1 MRDLMR
7 DGFLEHRVRQV
18 LRAILKERDL
28 TVREALNITDE
39 YLAKEQE
46 GFLVDYLTAADI
58 VYTMKLER
66 EQ

>member
-1 MRDLMR
+1 MRDLIR
-7 DGFLEHRVRQV
+7 DGFLEHRARQV

-28 TVREALNITDE
+28 TVREALNITDD

>member
-1 MRDLMR
+1 MRDLIR
-7 DGFLEHRVRQV
+7 DGFLEHRARQV